1 MGKHRT
7 HAGATP
13 CVGLAFVSSAD
24 GESVELASVGAEGRV
39 APDVEGSTAED
50 GVDVLE
56 VSDVALG
63 AGGGGGRATHRRGV
77 CQKRAAKKTRVE
89 PSSPSRDGSPSRAS
103 RTSDVGSESGSGS
116 ESESDSEEPHEP
128 TLLVADDHLKLRL
141 VDCET
146 LTCVGVKCA
155 PPYGDAPV
163 TFLAPFGEKRDCFA
177 YACAR
182 DVAGVGRLPADGDPA
197 KSMGV
202 VAHPGPV
209 LALVVSEVVVDG
221 DGDGD
226 NARGD
231 ASARVFRSAAAASAT
246 ATATTAGPSSRCGAS
261 TPRRRAARRRRVYD
275 DVFED

>member
-1 MGKHRT
+1 M
-7 HAGATP
+7 
-13 CVGLAFVSSAD
+13 
-24 GESVELASVGAEGRV
+24 
-39 APDVEGSTAED
+39 
-50 GVDVLE
+50 DVLE

-63 AGGGGGRATHRRGV
+63 GEAAGGDARPTAAAFVRAT
-77 CQKRAAKKTRVE
+77 AATEATPRLFSHTPTE
-89 PSSPSRDGSPSRAS
+89 ASSRGSPAS
-103 RTSDVGSESGSGS
+103 DSGSDAD
-116 ESESDSEEPHEP
+116 SDADSTPP
-128 TLLVADDHLKLRL
+128 ALLLVADDHLKLRA

-221 DGDGD
+221 D
-226 NARGD
+226 
-231 ASARVFRSAAAASAT
+231 AAE
-246 ATATTAGPSSRCGAS
+246 
-261 TPRRRAARRRRVYD
+261 D
-275 DVFED
+275 DLSLIHI